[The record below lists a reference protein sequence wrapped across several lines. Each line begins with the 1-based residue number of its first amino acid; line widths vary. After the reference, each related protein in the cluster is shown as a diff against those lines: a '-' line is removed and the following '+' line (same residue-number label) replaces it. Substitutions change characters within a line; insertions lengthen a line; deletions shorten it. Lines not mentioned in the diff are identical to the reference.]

1 MIKTVFIL
9 VVWTLT
15 LCMTGEVAFSQAD
28 FYAGKQILMV
38 IATDPGGSGD
48 LRTKAIL
55 PLLRKYIPGNPP
67 IVVQYMP
74 GAGGQKAANHLFKAV
89 RPDGLTIGAMLTGML
104 QGSIFAESGV
114 LYDVDKFIYLGSHA
128 RYAPYAFLSRKAA
141 GLSNKEKLRTTSGIR
156 IGAPSVGHTLYVTA
170 RLFAYIMDLKEPRFV
185 TGYTPRELDLVID
198 RGEIDARVNIVDS
211 TIQRNPHW
219 FEKDLIDL
227 HAVLDIP
234 KGITHAHA
242 RFAKLPDL
250 ETFAKSRREQ
260 RLIELLRALRGTGQ
274 PFVLPPGTPA
284 DRVDILKEATRK
296 ALRDPEYGKGYE
308 KLTTEPAM
316 PMLPEEYDK
325 ALREIPREPEL
336 IDLIKKLSGPGALPP
351 R

>member
-1 MIKTVFIL
+1 MTKSTFLLIL
-9 VVWTLT
+9 YTLF
-15 LCMTGEVAFSQAD
+15 LSVYPGIALSQAD
-28 FYAGKQILMV
+28 FYAGKTILMV

-55 PLLRKYIPGNPP
+55 PVLRKHIPGHPP

-74 GAGGQKAANHLFKAV
+74 GAGGQKAANHVFKAV
-89 RPDGLTIGAMLTGML
+89 RPDGLTIGAMLTGMV
-104 QGSIFAESGV
+104 QGAVLGEPGV
-114 LYDVDKFIYLGSHA
+114 LYDLDKMIYLGSHA
-128 RYAPYAFLSRKAA
+128 RYAPYAFLSRKGA
-141 GLSNKEKLRTTSGIR
+141 GLSSKDKLKAASGVR
-156 IGAPSVGHTLYVTA
+156 IGAPSVGHTLYATA
-170 RLFAYIMDLKEPRFV
+170 RLFAYILDMKEPRFV

-227 HAVLDIP
+227 HATLDIP
-234 KGITHAHA
+234 KGVSHAHP

-250 ETFAKSRREQ
+250 DTFAKSKREE

-274 PFVLPPGTPA
+274 PFVVPPGTPA
-284 DRVDILKEATRK
+284 DRVDILKEAMRK
-296 ALRDPEYGKGYE
+296 ALRDPEYVAAYE
-308 KLTTEPAM
+308 KLTSEPAM
-316 PMLPEEYDK
+316 PLMAEEYDK

-336 IDLIKKLSGPGALPP
+336 IDLVKKLSGAGPLPP

>member
-1 MIKTVFIL
+1 MNKLASAMVLGAVIFLISGGV
-9 VVWTLT
+9 TL
-15 LCMTGEVAFSQAD
+15 SQSD
-28 FYAGKQILMV
+28 FYAGKNILMV
-38 IATDPGGSGD
+38 VATDPGGSGD
-48 LRTKAIL
+48 LRTRAIL
-55 PLLRKYIPGNPP
+55 PLLRKYIPGNPA

-74 GAGGQKAANHLFKAV
+74 GAGGQKAANHLFKSA

-104 QGSIFAESGV
+104 QGAIFAEAGV
-114 LYDVDKFIYLGSHA
+114 LYDIEKFIYLGSHA
-128 RYAPYAFLSRKAA
+128 RYAPYAFLSRKGA
-141 GLSNKEKLRTTSGIR
+141 GLSNQEKLRTTSGVR
-156 IGAPSVGHTLYVTA
+156 VGAPSVGHTLYVTA
-170 RLFAYIMDLKEPRFV
+170 RLFTYIMELKDPRFV

-227 HAVLDIP
+227 HAVLNIP
-234 KGITHAHA
+234 KNLSHAHP

-250 ETFAKSRREQ
+250 ETFARSRREQ

-284 DRVDILKEATRK
+284 DRVDILKEAMRK
-296 ALRDPEYGKGYE
+296 ALRDPEYAKAYE

-316 PMLPEEYDK
+316 PLMPEEYDK
-325 ALREIPREPEL
+325 ALREIPREAEL
-336 IDLIKKLSGPGALPP
+336 IDLVKKLSGPGPLPP

>member
-1 MIKTVFIL
+1 MSKAVL
-9 VVWTLT
+9 NLAAWTIMLDLT
-15 LCMTGEVAFSQAD
+15 AGTAFSQAD
-28 FYAGKQILMV
+28 FYTGKNILMV
-38 IATDPGGSGD
+38 VATDPGGSGD
-48 LRTKAIL
+48 LRTRAIL
-55 PLLRKYIPGNPP
+55 PLLRKHIPGNPP

-104 QGSIFAESGV
+104 QGAVFAESGV
-114 LYDVDKFIYLGSHA
+114 LYDPDKFIYLGSHA
-128 RYAPYAFLSRKAA
+128 RYAPYAFLSRKAL
-141 GLSNKEKLRTTSGIR
+141 GLSNKDKLKTASGIR
-156 IGAPSVGHTLYVTA
+156 IGAPSVGHTLYATA
-170 RLFAYIMDLKEPRFV
+170 RLFAYVMDLKEPRFV

-234 KGITHAHA
+234 KGINHAHP

-260 RLIELLRALRGTGQ
+260 RVIELLRGLRGTGQ

-284 DRVDILKEATRK
+284 DRADILKEAMRK
-296 ALRDPEYGKGYE
+296 ALRDPEYAKVYE

-316 PMLPEEYDK
+316 PMMPEEYEK
-325 ALREIPREPEL
+325 ALREIPREAEL
-336 IDLIKKLSGPGALPP
+336 IDLVKKLSGPGPLPP

>member
-1 MIKTVFIL
+1 MTKSAFLLIL
-9 VVWTLT
+9 YALFWSVH
-15 LCMTGEVAFSQAD
+15 TGIAFSQSD
-28 FYAGKQILMV
+28 FYAGKTILM
-38 IATDPGGSGD
+38 IIGTDPGGAGD

-55 PLLRKYIPGNPP
+55 PVLRKHIPGHPP

-74 GAGGQKAANHLFKAV
+74 GAGGQKAANHVFKTV
-89 RPDGLTIGAMLTGML
+89 RPDGLTIGAMLTGMV
-104 QGSIFAESGV
+104 QGAVLGESGV
-114 LYDVDKFIYLGSHA
+114 LYDLDKMIYLGSHA

-141 GLSNKEKLRTTSGIR
+141 GLSSKDKLKSVSGVR
-156 IGAPSVGHTLYVTA
+156 IGAPSVGHTLYATA
-170 RLFAYIMDLKEPRFV
+170 RLFAYILDMKEPRFV

-219 FEKDLIDL
+219 LEKDLIDL
-227 HAVLDIP
+227 HATLDIP
-234 KGITHAHA
+234 KGVSHAHP

-250 ETFAKSRREQ
+250 DTFAKSKREE

-274 PFVLPPGTPA
+274 PFVVPPGTPV

-296 ALRDPEYGKGYE
+296 ALRDREYVLAYE

-316 PMLPEEYDK
+316 PLMPEEYDK

-336 IDLIKKLSGPGALPP
+336 IDLVKKLSGAGPLPP

>member
-1 MIKTVFIL
+1 MTKSAFLLIL
-9 VVWTLT
+9 YALFLSVY
-15 LCMTGEVAFSQAD
+15 TGIAFSQSD
-28 FYAGKQILMV
+28 FYAGKTILMV
-38 IATDPGGSGD
+38 IGTDPGGAGD

-55 PLLRKYIPGNPP
+55 PVLRKHIPGHPP

-74 GAGGQKAANHLFKAV
+74 GAGGQKAANHVFKAV
-89 RPDGLTIGAMLTGML
+89 RPDGLTIGAMLTGMV
-104 QGSIFAESGV
+104 QGAVLGEPGV
-114 LYDVDKFIYLGSHA
+114 LYDLDKMIYLGSHA
-128 RYAPYAFLSRKAA
+128 RYAPYAFLSRKGA
-141 GLSNKEKLRTTSGIR
+141 GLSSKDKLKSASGIR
-156 IGAPSVGHTLYVTA
+156 IGAPSVGHTLYATA
-170 RLFAYIMDLKEPRFV
+170 RLFAYILDMKEPRFV

-227 HAVLDIP
+227 HATLDIP
-234 KGITHAHA
+234 KGVSHAHP

-250 ETFAKSRREQ
+250 DTFAKSKREE

-274 PFVLPPGTPA
+274 PFVVPPGTPA
-284 DRVDILKEATRK
+284 DRVDILKEAMRK
-296 ALRDPEYGKGYE
+296 ALRDPEYVSAYE

-316 PMLPEEYDK
+316 PLMPEEYDK

-336 IDLIKKLSGPGALPP
+336 IDLVKKLSGAGPLPP

>member
-1 MIKTVFIL
+1 MTKSTFLLIL
-9 VVWTLT
+9 YTLF
-15 LCMTGEVAFSQAD
+15 LSVYPGIALSQAD
-28 FYAGKQILMV
+28 FYAGKTILMV

-55 PLLRKYIPGNPP
+55 PVLRKHIPGHPP

-74 GAGGQKAANHLFKAV
+74 GAGGQKAANHVFKAV
-89 RPDGLTIGAMLTGML
+89 RPDGLTIGAMLTGMV
-104 QGSIFAESGV
+104 QGAVLGEPGV
-114 LYDVDKFIYLGSHA
+114 LYDLDKMIYLGSHA
-128 RYAPYAFLSRKAA
+128 RYAPYAFLSRKGA
-141 GLSNKEKLRTTSGIR
+141 GLSSKDKLKAASGVR
-156 IGAPSVGHTLYVTA
+156 IGAPSVGHTLYATA
-170 RLFAYIMDLKEPRFV
+170 RLFAYILDMKEPRFV

-227 HAVLDIP
+227 HATLDIP
-234 KGITHAHA
+234 KGVSHAHP

-250 ETFAKSRREQ
+250 DTFAKSKREE

-274 PFVLPPGTPA
+274 PFVVPPGTPA
-284 DRVDILKEATRK
+284 DRVDILKEAMRK
-296 ALRDPEYGKGYE
+296 ALRDPEYVAAYE
-308 KLTTEPAM
+308 KLTSEPAM
-316 PMLPEEYDK
+316 PLMAEDYDK

-336 IDLIKKLSGPGALPP
+336 IDLVKKLSGAGPLPP

>member
-1 MIKTVFIL
+1 MTKSTFLLIL
-9 VVWTLT
+9 YTLF
-15 LCMTGEVAFSQAD
+15 LSVYPGIALSQAD
-28 FYAGKQILMV
+28 FYAGKTILMV

-55 PLLRKYIPGNPP
+55 PVLRKHIPGHPP

-74 GAGGQKAANHLFKAV
+74 GAGGQKAANHVFRAV
-89 RPDGLTIGAMLTGML
+89 RPDGLTIGAMLTGMV
-104 QGSIFAESGV
+104 QGAVLGEPGV
-114 LYDVDKFIYLGSHA
+114 LYDLDKMIYLGSHA
-128 RYAPYAFLSRKAA
+128 RYAPYAFLSRKGA
-141 GLSNKEKLRTTSGIR
+141 GLSSKDKLKAASGVR
-156 IGAPSVGHTLYVTA
+156 IGAPSVGHTLYATA
-170 RLFAYIMDLKEPRFV
+170 RLFAYILDMKEPRFV

-227 HAVLDIP
+227 HATLDIP
-234 KGITHAHA
+234 KGVSHAHP

-250 ETFAKSRREQ
+250 DTFAKSKREE

-274 PFVLPPGTPA
+274 PFVVPPGTPA
-284 DRVDILKEATRK
+284 DRVDILKEAMRK
-296 ALRDPEYGKGYE
+296 ALRDPEYVAAYE
-308 KLTTEPAM
+308 KLTSEPAM
-316 PMLPEEYDK
+316 PLMAEDYDK

-336 IDLIKKLSGPGALPP
+336 IDLVKKLSGSGPLPP

>member
-1 MIKTVFIL
+1 MIKAVCIP
-9 VVWTLT
+9 VISTLI
-15 LCMTGEVAFSQAD
+15 LCMNQGIAFSQPD
-28 FYAGKQILMV
+28 FYAGKNIVMV
-38 IATDPGGSGD
+38 IGTDPGGSGD

-55 PLLRKYIPGNPP
+55 PMLRKYIPGNPP

-74 GAGGQKAANHLFKAV
+74 GAGGQKAANHLFKSV
-89 RPDGLTIGAMLTGML
+89 RADGLTIGAMLTGML
-104 QGSIFAESGV
+104 QGAIFAESGV

-128 RYAPYAFLSRKAA
+128 RYAPYAFLSRKGL
-141 GLSNKEKLRTTSGIR
+141 GLSTQEKFRTTSGIR
-156 IGAPSVGHTLYVTA
+156 IGAPSIGHTLYVTA
-170 RLFAYIMDLKEPRFV
+170 RLFAYVMDLKEPRFV
-185 TGYTPRELDLVID
+185 TGYTPRELDFAID

-234 KGITHAHA
+234 RGVNHAHP

-250 ETFAKSRREQ
+250 EIFAKSPREK
-260 RLIELLRALRGTGQ
+260 RLIELLRTLRATGQ

-284 DRVDILKEATRK
+284 ERVEILKEAMRN
-296 ALRDPEYGKGYE
+296 ALRDPEYTKAYE
-308 KLTTEPAM
+308 KLTSEPAM
-316 PMLPEEYDK
+316 PMEAEEYEK
-325 ALREIPREPEL
+325 TLREIPREAEL
-336 IDLIKKLSGPGALPP
+336 IELVKKLAGPGALPA

>member
-1 MIKTVFIL
+1 MIKTL
-9 VVWTLT
+9 LT
-15 LCMTGEVAFSQAD
+15 LAALTLLFGMKGGTAYSQSD
-28 FYAGKQILMV
+28 FYAGKNILMV

-48 LRTKAIL
+48 LRTRAIL
-55 PLLRKYIPGNPP
+55 PLLRKYIPGHPP

-74 GAGGQKAANHLFKAV
+74 GAGGQKAANHIFKAV

-104 QGSIFAESGV
+104 QGAIFAESGV
-114 LYDVDKFIYLGSHA
+114 LYDADKFIYLGSHA
-128 RYAPYAFLSRKAA
+128 RYAPYAFLSRKAM

-234 KGITHAHA
+234 KGINHAHP

-274 PFVLPPGTPA
+274 PFVLPPGTPP
-284 DRVDILKEATRK
+284 DRVNTLKEAMRK
-296 ALRDPEYGKGYE
+296 ALRDPEYAKAYE

-316 PMLPEEYDK
+316 PMVPEEYDK
-325 ALREIPREPEL
+325 ALREIPRDPEL
-336 IDLIKKLSGPGALPP
+336 IDLVKKLSGPGPLPP

>member
-1 MIKTVFIL
+1 MTKSAFLLIL
-9 VVWTLT
+9 YALFWSGY
-15 LCMTGEVAFSQAD
+15 TGVAFSQSD
-28 FYAGKQILMV
+28 FYAGKTILMI

-55 PLLRKYIPGNPP
+55 PVLRKHIPGHPP

-74 GAGGQKAANHLFKAV
+74 GAGGQKAANHVFKAV
-89 RPDGLTIGAMLTGML
+89 RPDGLTIGAMLTGMV
-104 QGSIFAESGV
+104 QGAVLGEPGV
-114 LYDVDKFIYLGSHA
+114 LYDLDKMIYLGSHA
-128 RYAPYAFLSRKAA
+128 RYAPYAFLSRKGA
-141 GLSNKEKLRTTSGIR
+141 GLSSKDKLKAASGVR
-156 IGAPSVGHTLYVTA
+156 IGAPSVGHTLYATA
-170 RLFAYIMDLKEPRFV
+170 RLFAYILDMKEPRFV

-227 HAVLDIP
+227 HATLDIP
-234 KGITHAHA
+234 KGVSHAHP

-250 ETFAKSRREQ
+250 DTFAKSKREQ

-274 PFVLPPGTPA
+274 PFVVPPGTPA
-284 DRVDILKEATRK
+284 DRVDILKEAMRK
-296 ALRDPEYGKGYE
+296 ALRDPEYVVAYE
-308 KLTTEPAM
+308 KLTSEPAM
-316 PMLPEEYDK
+316 PLMPEEYDR

-336 IDLIKKLSGPGALPP
+336 IDLVKKLSGAGPLPP

>member
-1 MIKTVFIL
+1 MTKPVIIL
-9 VVWTLT
+9 VGSAMMVSTL
-15 LCMTGEVAFSQAD
+15 GGVALSQPD
-28 FYAGKQILMV
+28 FYAGKTVLMV

-55 PLLRKYIPGNPP
+55 PALRKHLPGNPS

-74 GAGGQKAANHLFKAV
+74 GAGGQKAANHVYKAV
-89 RPDGLTIGAMLTGML
+89 RPDGLTIGAMLTGMV
-104 QGSIFAESGV
+104 QGAILGEPGV
-114 LYDVDKFIYLGSHA
+114 LYDIDKMIYLGSHA
-128 RYAPYAFLSRKAA
+128 RYAPYALLSRKGA
-141 GLSNKEKLRTTSGIR
+141 GLSSKDKLKSVSGIR
-156 IGAPSVGHTLYVTA
+156 IGAPSVGHTLYATA
-170 RLFAYIMDLKEPRFV
+170 RLFAYIMDMKEPRFV
-185 TGYTPRELDLVID
+185 TGYTPRELDFAID

-227 HAVLDIP
+227 HATLDIP
-234 KGITHAHA
+234 KGISHAHP
-242 RFAKLPDL
+242 RFAKLPEL
-250 ETFAKSRREQ
+250 ETFAKSKREE
-260 RLIELLRALRGTGQ
+260 RLIELLRSLRGTGQ
-274 PFVLPPGTPA
+274 PFVVPPGTPG

-296 ALRDPEYGKGYE
+296 ALRDPEYAKAYE

-316 PMLPEEYDK
+316 PLLPEEYEK

-336 IDLIKKLSGPGALPP
+336 IDLIKKLSGPGPLPL

>member
-1 MIKTVFIL
+1 MTKSAFLLIL
-9 VVWTLT
+9 YALFWSGY
-15 LCMTGEVAFSQAD
+15 TGVAFSQSD
-28 FYAGKQILMV
+28 FYAGKTILMI

-55 PLLRKYIPGNPP
+55 PVLRKHIPGHPP

-74 GAGGQKAANHLFKAV
+74 GAGGQKAANHVFKAV
-89 RPDGLTIGAMLTGML
+89 RPDGLTIGAMLTGMV
-104 QGSIFAESGV
+104 QGAVLAESGV
-114 LYDVDKFIYLGSHA
+114 LYDLDKMIYLGSHA
-128 RYAPYAFLSRKAA
+128 RYAPYAFLSRKGA
-141 GLSNKEKLRTTSGIR
+141 GLSSKDKLKAASGVR
-156 IGAPSVGHTLYVTA
+156 IGAPSVGHTLYATA
-170 RLFAYIMDLKEPRFV
+170 RLFAYILDMKEPRFV

-227 HAVLDIP
+227 HATLDIP
-234 KGITHAHA
+234 KGVSHAHP

-250 ETFAKSRREQ
+250 DTFAKSKREQ

-274 PFVLPPGTPA
+274 PFVVPPGTPA
-284 DRVDILKEATRK
+284 DRVDILKEAMRK
-296 ALRDPEYGKGYE
+296 TLRDPEYVVAYE
-308 KLTTEPAM
+308 KLTSEPAM
-316 PMLPEEYDK
+316 PLMPEEYDR

-336 IDLIKKLSGPGALPP
+336 IDLVKKLSGAGPLPP

>member
-1 MIKTVFIL
+1 MIKSAVIL
-9 VVWTLT
+9 VVWAIIFP
-15 LCMTGEVAFSQAD
+15 MIGGVAFCQSD
-28 FYAGKQILMV
+28 FYAGKNILMV
-38 IATDPGGSGD
+38 VATDPGGSGD
-48 LRTKAIL
+48 LRTKAIV

-104 QGSIFAESGV
+104 QGAIFTESGV
-114 LYDVDKFIYLGSHA
+114 LYDIDKFIYLGSHA
-128 RYAPYAFLSRKAA
+128 RYAPYAFLSRKGA
-141 GLSNKEKLRTTSGIR
+141 GLSNKEKLRTTSGVR

-170 RLFAYIMDLKEPRFV
+170 RLFAYVMDMKEPRFV

-234 KGITHAHA
+234 KGVSHAHP
-242 RFAKLPDL
+242 RFAKLPDI
-250 ETFAKSRREQ
+250 ETFAKSRREE

-284 DRVDILKEATRK
+284 DRVDILKEAMRK
-296 ALRDPEYGKGYE
+296 ALRDPEYAKTYE
-308 KLTTEPAM
+308 RLTTEPAM
-316 PMLPEEYDK
+316 PMMPEEYDR

-336 IDLIKKLSGPGALPP
+336 IDLVKKLAGPGALPP

>member
-1 MIKTVFIL
+1 MNKLASALGLGAVIFLISGGV
-9 VVWTLT
+9 TL
-15 LCMTGEVAFSQAD
+15 SQSD
-28 FYAGKQILMV
+28 FYAGKNILMV
-38 IATDPGGSGD
+38 VATDPGGSGD
-48 LRTKAIL
+48 LRTRAIL
-55 PLLRKYIPGNPP
+55 PLLRKYIPGNPA

-74 GAGGQKAANHLFKAV
+74 GAGGQKAANHLFKSA

-104 QGSIFAESGV
+104 QGAIFAEAGV
-114 LYDVDKFIYLGSHA
+114 LYDIEKFIYLGSHA
-128 RYAPYAFLSRKAA
+128 RYAPYAFLSRKGA
-141 GLSNKEKLRTTSGIR
+141 GLSNQEKLRTTSGVR
-156 IGAPSVGHTLYVTA
+156 VGAPSVGHTLYVTA
-170 RLFAYIMDLKEPRFV
+170 RLFTYIMELKDPRFV

-227 HAVLDIP
+227 HAVLNIP
-234 KGITHAHA
+234 KNLSHAHP

-250 ETFAKSRREQ
+250 ETFARSRREQ

-284 DRVDILKEATRK
+284 DRVDILKEAMRK
-296 ALRDPEYGKGYE
+296 ALRDPEYAKAYE

-316 PMLPEEYDK
+316 PLMPEEYDK
-325 ALREIPREPEL
+325 ALREIPREAEL
-336 IDLIKKLSGPGALPP
+336 IDLVKKLSGPGPLPP

>member
-1 MIKTVFIL
+1 
-9 VVWTLT
+9 
-15 LCMTGEVAFSQAD
+15 MTRLASALLFGALIFSNSGGVALSQSD
-28 FYAGKQILMV
+28 FYAGKNILMV
-38 IATDPGGSGD
+38 VATDPGGSGD
-48 LRTKAIL
+48 LRTRAIL
-55 PLLRKYIPGNPP
+55 PLLRKYIPGNPA

-74 GAGGQKAANHLFKAV
+74 GAGGQKAANHLFKGA

-104 QGSIFAESGV
+104 QGAIFAEAGV
-114 LYDVDKFIYLGSHA
+114 LYDIEKFIYLGSHA
-128 RYAPYAFLSRKAA
+128 RYAPYAFLSRKGA
-141 GLSNKEKLRTTSGIR
+141 GLSNQEKLRTASGVR
-156 IGAPSVGHTLYVTA
+156 VGAPSVGHTLYVTA
-170 RLFAYIMDLKEPRFV
+170 RLFAYVMALKEPRFV

-234 KGITHAHA
+234 KNLSHAHP
-242 RFAKLPDL
+242 RFAKLPDI
-250 ETFAKSRREQ
+250 ESFAKSRREQ

-284 DRVDILKEATRK
+284 DRVDILKEAMRR
-296 ALRDPEYGKGYE
+296 ALRDPEYAQSYE
-308 KLTTEPAM
+308 KLTSEPAM
-316 PMLPEEYDK
+316 PLMPEEYDR
-325 ALREIPREPEL
+325 ALREIPREAEL
-336 IDLIKKLSGPGALPP
+336 IDLVKKLSGPGPLPP